1 MLINFLLFVTT
12 LFLFCGL
19 ALDVGIVQLRKLQ
32 LQHAADA
39 AALGAS
45 VEKARGQSDWVTAG
59 KADAGLNGFTDGS
72 NGVSISIVSP
82 PTSGSYSGDTSAI
95 QAVVTQNVHTAFLGM
110 FGAHGTAT
118 PGARSVAKSSA
129 NPDCVYILGAGSL
142 LHPLMIQNFSG
153 FYSACNIYID
163 STTNT
168 LENDLGSTLSV
179 TGGNSIK
186 IQGSSSTALL
196 WGTTSPSPT
205 FDSTNEN
212 DPLAYETAPTF
223 SSCTYS
229 NTYVLLTTTTLN
241 PGTYCNLTITS
252 STVTFN
258 PGLYILVGGSTWQG
272 GSTINGTGVT
282 FYLTK
287 GTGGWNYYSN
297 FNIFS
302 STVTL
307 SAPTSTAS
315 GGITG
320 VVFFADRNWVDSG
333 GQNLFVESSYVTTD
347 GIWYAPNVGI
357 WNFASTIKGTNYLG
371 IITDNMYLSA
381 ATITVPSPNYSSLSG
396 GSPYASSGGAG
407 IVE

>member
-32 LQHAADA
+32 IQHAADA
-39 AALGAS
+39 AALGALI
-45 VEKARGQSDWVTAG
+45 ERARGNSDWVTAG
-59 KADAGLNGFTDGS
+59 DADAALNGFTNGT
-72 NGVSISIVSP
+72 NGVSIAIQSP
-82 PTSGSYSGDTSAI
+82 PTSGSYSGDSSAV
-95 QAVVTQNVHTAFLGM
+95 QAVVTQNVHTGFLGVL
-110 FGAHGTAT
+110 GNGLAT
-118 PGARSVAKSSA
+118 PGARSVARTSV

-142 LHPLMIQNFSG
+142 THALMIQNYSG
-153 FYSACNIYID
+153 FFSACNIYID
-163 STTNT
+163 STTNS

-186 IQGSSSTALL
+186 IQGGSSTAWN

-205 FDSTNEN
+205 YNSSNEN
-212 DPLAYETAPTF
+212 DPLSNVTAPTF
-223 SSCTYS
+223 SSCTSTNLYLS
-229 NTYVLLTTTTLN
+229 STTATLN
-241 PGTYCNLTITS
+241 PGTYCNLTISS

-258 PGLYILVGGSTWQG
+258 PGLYIIVGGMNWNI

-287 GTGGWNYYSN
+287 GTGAWNYYSN
-297 FNIFS
+297 FNIYN

-320 VVFFADRNWVDSG
+320 VVVFADRNWTDSG
-333 GQNLFVESSYVTTD
+333 GQNIFLSASYVTTD
-347 GIWYAPNVGI
+347 GVWYAPNVGI
-357 WNFASTIKGTNYLG
+357 WNFASTLRGINYLG
-371 IITDNMYLSA
+371 IVTDNMYLSY
-381 ATITVPSPNYSSLSG
+381 ATVSVPSPNYSSLSG
-396 GSPYASSGGAG
+396 GSPYASSGTTG